1 MKTTEPI
8 RELRHLLY
16 PPGSN
21 FARKDYVLRW
31 KWYQSAQIIIASVIL
46 GLVYP
51 IFGDGFGSIIPYIN
65 GFAIGLLGGIA
76 ISVIELFLYPAF
88 KRRFS
93 FPLFVLFIS
102 VTYTLTI
109 TAFVF
114 SVILVSRSIQFEMSV
129 GKTLGSELFQH
140 FILKEDFVI
149 IIFYAL
155 FFALAVIFTR
165 EMSAKMG
172 QGALWNFMTGKY
184 RKPRQERRIFMFLDL
199 DSSVSKAESL
209 GDMEYHKLLND
220 FFFDISDCLLMSKG
234 IIYQYV
240 GDQVVV
246 TWRVNSKTKPED
258 ALRAFVSSVDKI
270 EGLRSVY
277 EGQYRV
283 VPSFKA
289 AFHVGN
295 VITGEIGAVK
305 VDIVFHGD
313 VVNTTARLERMC
325 SELGE
330 SLLISQ
336 DFYEMLPVPL
346 KEVFERTETIKLKG
360 KEKKL
365 DIYHLKVAKDTM
377 HISGMDMAGLSN
389 NQPVG

>member
-1 MKTTEPI
+1 MTPTAPI
-8 RELRHLLY
+8 RELRQLLY

-31 KWYQSAQIIIASVIL
+31 KWHQSAQIIFASVIL

-51 IFGDGFGSIIPYIN
+51 IFGDGFGSIVPYIN
-65 GFAIGLLGGIA
+65 GLAIGLLGGIA

-88 KRRFS
+88 KRKLS
-93 FPLFVLFIS
+93 FPLFVLFVS
-102 VTYTLTI
+102 LTYTFTI

-114 SVILVSRSIQFEMSV
+114 SVILVSRSIQFEMSI
-129 GKTLGSELFQH
+129 GRTFRSEQFQH
-140 FILKEDFVI
+140 FLIREDFVI

-155 FFALAVIFTR
+155 FFAVIVIFTR

-172 QGALWNFMTGKY
+172 QGVLQNFITGRY
-184 RKPRQERRIFMFLDL
+184 RKPRKERRVFMFLDL
-199 DSSVSKAESL
+199 DSSVSKAEIL
-209 GDMEYHKLLND
+209 GDLEYHKLLND
-220 FFFDISDCLLMSKG
+220 FFYDIADCILMSKG

-246 TWRVNSKTKPED
+246 TWRVNSRTKTED

-277 EGQYRV
+277 EGQYRL

-289 AFHVGN
+289 AFHVGD
-295 VITGEIGAVK
+295 VIYGEIGAVK

-330 SLLISQ
+330 ILLISQ
-336 DFYEMLPVPL
+336 DFYDTLPDQF
-346 KEVFERTETIKLKG
+346 KNVFERAEAIRLKG
-360 KEKKL
+360 KEKQL
-365 DIYHLKVAKDTM
+365 QIYHLKARKDSILSSTPDVITM
-377 HISGMDMAGLSN
+377 GLNS
-389 NQPVG
+389 